1 VNASGI
7 AVQQF
12 VSTAPSLFEP
22 YKDEDIHGGPPL
34 VFIPAHLSKSGQAYY
49 LGIFHFFKVWRLCLI
64 VVWCGVC
71 AACVGRDRGLS
82 LLLAAS
88 LTHAAMNTHATTHPQ
103 TFGDGH
109 TKVKVYHHYA
119 YRVEAEPPFRCVHHA
134 RARCVAAL
142 AAAVA
147 GCGCVPALHAGG
159 CGLHRR
165 GGGGGGGAAAAG
177 IAPPPPPPPPPASCL
192 PA

>member
-1 VNASGI
+1 MHVRARTRATTAAQARDSAIAASGI

-34 VFIPAHLSKSGQAYY
+34 VFIPAYLSKSGEAYF
-49 LGIFHFFKVWRLCLI
+49 LGIFHFFKVWRLRLI

-71 AACVGRDRGLS
+71 ATCVGRNRGLS

-119 YRVEAEPPFRCVHHA
+119 YRVEAEPPLQVRAPCA
-134 RARCVAAL
+134 RAVLLHMQQLWLGVGVCLPYTLATAA
-142 AAAVA
+142 
-147 GCGCVPALHAGG
+147 C
-159 CGLHRR
+159 
-165 GGGGGGGAAAAG
+165 
-177 IAPPPPPPPPPASCL
+177 IDAPPPSCL